1 MKSLSSFTISL
12 LLGLSRLVYGASSET
27 NNEAL
32 FYCSHGCGSWG
43 SKHILSIEWGFVSA
57 LYMVDLLVKDE
68 EYLSSR
74 YQFLQWQK
82 KYPAPTNIHSTW
94 YRNMDYF
101 SKTSEEITYDNRPL
115 CIENGDYLGYHN
127 ERTND
132 AWAYWGIKSFRT
144 SENVHFGKVFERQQF
159 MWKEGKEIS
168 YDRSSYK
175 FDNYIDFSQAC
186 EDLEDDVEWYCQG
199 GYQFENHYRSIHE
212 RPIMVK
218 YYNGLQSHI
227 KTLKDQY
234 ISIFRDCAETHGSPS
249 AEYQLAL
256 HHIRIGEFS
265 LALDHAKALFQSINV
280 DELKPNLA
288 SELCLTKGHI
298 QLEIGYYDEAIVD
311 FGKAIEKD

>member
-132 AWAYWGIKSFRT
+132 SWAYWGIKSFRT
-144 SENVHFGKVFERQQF
+144 SEDIHFGKIFER
-159 MWKEGKEIS
+159 I
-168 YDRSSYK
+168 
-175 FDNYIDFSQAC
+175 
-186 EDLEDDVEWYCQG
+186 
-199 GYQFENHYRSIHE
+199 
-212 RPIMVK
+212 
-218 YYNGLQSHI
+218 
-227 KTLKDQY
+227 
-234 ISIFRDCAETHGSPS
+234 
-249 AEYQLAL
+249 
-256 HHIRIGEFS
+256 
-265 LALDHAKALFQSINV
+265 
-280 DELKPNLA
+280 
-288 SELCLTKGHI
+288 
-298 QLEIGYYDEAIVD
+298 
-311 FGKAIEKD
+311 